1 MSNRKRNIE
10 IIKVPLSTPVD
21 NRPQEFPRMPR
32 MYLEL
37 LENKAKIK
45 QDLINSEYQHDYSQA
60 PSMVPASPQSVSSY
74 GSSQKGN
81 LNNKSRLI
89 DDRSD
94 DDRSVDERSVD
105 ERSVDE
111 RSINDRSVDERSVD
125 ERSIDKKSIDKI
137 SVGERSADKRSID
150 KRSIDKRSIDIPN
163 KRNLVLDI
171 KDDDMSSIGS
181 KSPGSDVPDI
191 TKRLTDML
199 GDDTDDESVKSK
211 HKKNKKDKK
220 SRKDKYSKQR
230 DKGGHS
236 ISKGVEAPSFAEL
249 EAKGAYIPRKE
260 LRNIDTM
267 YEADKN
273 QDDLKRELL
282 FKFELL
288 RKSYPTATIPEYSVH
303 TEYKMMLNSYEDC
316 VRRLSLDSSV
326 DNFKQYLI
334 YAFMGMEFVLGKFL
348 KLDMEG
354 FTQQQIVS
362 MSSYDKLLIELGEKS
377 YLPNGSA
384 WSVEVRLL
392 GLVLM
397 NTAFFVVSKMI
408 MKNTS
413 VNLMNMMNSMKGKTT
428 TDDKP
433 KRKMRG
439 PDVDFEDLP

>member
-1 MSNRKRNIE
+1 
-10 IIKVPLSTPVD
+10 
-21 NRPQEFPRMPR
+21 
-32 MYLEL
+32 
-37 LENKAKIK
+37 
-45 QDLINSEYQHDYSQA
+45 
-60 PSMVPASPQSVSSY
+60 MVPASPQSVSSY
-74 GSSQKGN
+74 GSSQNGN

-89 DDRSD
+89 DD
-94 DDRSVDERSVD
+94 DDRSVDERSIDDRSVD
-105 ERSVDE
+105 DRSVDE

-125 ERSIDKKSIDKI
+125 ERSIDNKSIDKI
-137 SVGERSADKRSID
+137 SVGE
-150 KRSIDKRSIDIPN
+150 RSIDKRSIDIPN
-163 KRNLVLDI
+163 KRNLVLDV
-171 KDDDMSSIGS
+171 DDMSSIGS
-181 KSPGSDVPDI
+181 KSPGSNVPDI

-211 HKKNKKDKK
+211 HKKNKK

-267 YEADKN
+267 YESDKN

-288 RKSYPTATIPEYSVH
+288 RKSYPVATIPEYSVH

>member
-21 NRPQEFPRMPR
+21 SRPQEFPRMPR

-45 QDLINSEYQHDYSQA
+45 QDLINSEYNHDYSQV
-60 PSMVPASPQSVSSY
+60 PSIVPASPQSVSSDDVSFI
-74 GSSQKGN
+74 GGETQVD
-81 LNNKSRLI
+81 RLV
-89 DDRSD
+89 DDSD
-94 DDRSVDERSVD
+94 DEKPVNRLVDDSDD
-105 ERSVDE
+105 ET
-111 RSINDRSVDERSVD
+111 SID
-125 ERSIDKKSIDKI
+125 ERSIDGGGSILITPLLGVKTNDED
-137 SVGERSADKRSID
+137 VQ
-150 KRSIDKRSIDIPN
+150 
-163 KRNLVLDI
+163 
-171 KDDDMSSIGS
+171 SSLGS
-181 KSPGSDVPDI
+181 KSPGSEVPDI

-199 GDDTDDESVKSK
+199 GDDTDDESVKSVR
-211 HKKNKKDKK
+211 KKKK
-220 SRKDKYSKQR
+220 SRKDKYSRQR
-230 DKGGHS
+230 GKGGHS
-236 ISKGVEAPSFAEL
+236 ISKGEEAPSFAEL
-249 EAKGAYIPRKE
+249 EAQGAYVPRKE
-260 LRNIDTM
+260 LRNIDTV

-303 TEYKMMLNSYEDC
+303 TEYKMMLSSYEDC

-326 DNFKQYLI
+326 ESYKQYLI
-334 YAFMGMEFVLGKFL
+334 YAFMGLEFLLGKFM

-362 MSSYDKLLIELGEKS
+362 MSSYEKLLIELGEKS
-377 YLPNGSA
+377 YVPEGSA

-397 NTAFFVVSKMI
+397 NTAFFVVSKMV
-408 MKNTS
+408 MEKTT
-413 VNLMNMMNSMKGKTT
+413 VNLMNMMNSMTKGKVGETT
-428 TDDKP
+428 TEEKP

-439 PDVDFEDLP
+439 PDIDLDDLP

>member
-89 DDRSD
+89 DDDRSD
-94 DDRSVDERSVD
+94 DDRSVDERSID
-105 ERSVDE
+105 
-111 RSINDRSVDERSVD
+111 DRSVDERSVD

-150 KRSIDKRSIDIPN
+150 ISN

-199 GDDTDDESVKSK
+199 GDDTDDESVK

-249 EAKGAYIPRKE
+249 EAKGAYVPRKE

>member
-1 MSNRKRNIE
+1 MSNKKRNIE
-10 IIKVPLSTPVD
+10 IIKVPLSKPVD
-21 NRPQEFPRMPR
+21 SRPQEFPRMPR

-45 QDLINSEYQHDYSQA
+45 QDLINSEYQHDYSQT
-60 PSMVPASPQSVSSY
+60 PSMVPASPQSVSSDD
-74 GSSQKGN
+74 GDE
-81 LNNKSRLI
+81 NNKSILV
-89 DDRSD
+89 DDSDNRSIENSD
-94 DDRSVDERSVD
+94 DDRSIDQSDDEIGTLD
-105 ERSVDE
+105 L
-111 RSINDRSVDERSVD
+111 
-125 ERSIDKKSIDKI
+125 
-137 SVGERSADKRSID
+137 GETIKD
-150 KRSIDKRSIDIPN
+150 
-163 KRNLVLDI
+163 

-181 KSPGSDVPDI
+181 KSPGSEVPDI

-211 HKKNKKDKK
+211 QKKKDKK
-220 SRKDKYSKQR
+220 YKNSRKDKYSKQR

-236 ISKGVEAPSFAEL
+236 ISSKGEEAPSFAEL
-249 EAKGAYIPRKE
+249 EAKGAYVPRKE
-260 LRNIDTM
+260 LRNIDNVYDT
-267 YEADKN
+267 DKN

-288 RKSYPTATIPEYSVH
+288 RMSYPNAVVPQYSVH
-303 TEYKMMLNSYEDC
+303 TEYKMMLSSYEDC

-334 YAFMGMEFVLGKFL
+334 YAFMGLEFVLGKFL

-377 YLPNGSA
+377 YLPNGSS

-392 GLVLM
+392 GLVLI

-408 MKNTS
+408 MQTTS
-413 VNLMNMMNSMKGKTT
+413 VNLMNMMNSMKGKST

-439 PDVDFEDLP
+439 PDIDFEDLP